1 MTFASR
7 LTDQLKPLHLFSR
20 AILTSSMEPRNSNL
34 KIHFFFLG
42 LMPNDLESMAGMSI
56 AVRCDDEKEPEPS
69 NDLKEASP
77 CYYVST
83 YEWQNKKTSSYQ
95 IDV

>member
-1 MTFASR
+1 
-7 LTDQLKPLHLFSR
+7 
-20 AILTSSMEPRNSNL
+20 
-34 KIHFFFLG
+34 
-42 LMPNDLESMAGMSI
+42 MPNDLESMAGMSI